1 MTTTMTRLPAQ
12 KRVDAAMLAAQTLTR
27 SRTLADKA
35 SKPDWKPEPC
45 PLSRDELRRI
55 IIRQI
60 G

>member
-1 MTTTMTRLPAQ
+1 MTRQPA
-12 KRVDAAMLAAQTLTR
+12 KERVEAAIVAARASKR
-27 SRTLADKA
+27 SRPFPDKP